1 MPIDARAEEKL
12 AAIRAAAGPEVRS
25 FVDWVAV
32 ELCDRLEL
40 KIALLGLPPALAR
53 IQAAQTARTIV
64 RDVLATARRYH
75 ALKDAP
81 YAGKPP
87 WE

>member
-1 MPIDARAEEKL
+1 MDTRTEQRLE
-12 AAIRAAAGPEVRS
+12 AIRAAADPEVRS
-25 FVDWVAV
+25 FVDWVAT

-40 KIALLGLPPALAR
+40 KIALLGLPPPLAR
-53 IQAAQTARTIV
+53 VQAAQTARTII
-64 RDVLATARRYH
+64 REVLGTARRYH